1 VPRDDLGFAQFLGE
15 VVAVLERDEPP
26 EAAPSCA
33 WCALRDGI
41 GAAA

>member
-15 VVAVLERDEPP
+15 MVSVLDRDDPP
-26 EAAPSCA
+26 APNPACQ

-41 GAAA
+41 RAAA